1 MTAPIKNFLTTYLAH
16 EKNWKAQL
24 LANWQTIIGNLGS
37 RVTLE
42 KIHEDL
48 LVLGVNDSSWL
59 QELYLL
65 SPVILETINASL
77 DQPRIKQLRFK
88 QIGRKKQTKKIDE
101 KKLEQLSTINL
112 KKKEEIALDA
122 IQDEQLREF
131 LKKYL
136 IRCYQEKL

>member
-16 EKNWKAQL
+16 EKNWKAHL
-24 LANWQTIIGNLGS
+24 LANWKTIIGNLAD

-42 KIHEDL
+42 KIYDDL
-48 LVLGVNDSSWL
+48 LTLGVNDSSWL

-65 SPVILETINASL
+65 SPIILETINANL
-77 DQPRIKQLRFK
+77 DQPRIKHLRFK
-88 QIGRKKQTKKIDE
+88 QIGRKKEIKKINE
-101 KKLEQLSTINL
+101 KKIEQINTIDL
-112 KKKEEIALDA
+112 KKKEQIALDA